1 MSGRRLAVLSAAIAL
16 AVVFVLAGSPGE
28 LPRRASFLTGTAS
41 VEPASRRL
49 GGSGTA
55 FDRGYFVFLES
66 ARRRLPRNVPGV
78 AIYVPRPTTEALYLA
93 SYDLAPV
100 PVLLAPPAVP
110 PRWLA
115 AAYGVPPPAGWRIV
129 APLPG
134 GVLAAAP

>member
-16 AVVFVLAGSPGE
+16 AVVFALAGSPGE

-66 ARRRLPRNVPGV
+66 ARRQLPENVPGV

-110 PRWLA
+110 PRWIA